1 MPDSSSEED
10 EIDPVTGLKRSE
22 RAIVEKVIFRWQKLM
37 LARKRKVQKQPAAP
51 ENPFD
56 ANNSDARDEQGKD
69 DLIEAHAQ
77 LRTFPSTTSMSSGAT
92 SRVPKPPPVAGDTPK
107 SRKERTK
114 RTASERA
121 AIASRQALLRCDESL
136 SMYSLQQELI
146 QIERKRRRSGRRRAV
161 MPGEAKE
168 IQHVVDDQ
176 FDLNSLEQRI
186 ETSVTASV
194 VGKGSA
200 RVVEMFK
207 LSCEST
213 MQHLFGVAAK
223 MTGNGVAWFE
233 QGKSWEGKGTSRA
246 EALRGV
252 QVGMFNL
259 QGVSPIAALRIA
271 ASANQGS
278 HEAFPFRRQGP
289 INRSRMTWTL

>member
-1 MPDSSSEED
+1 
-10 EIDPVTGLKRSE
+10 
-22 RAIVEKVIFRWQKLM
+22 
-37 LARKRKVQKQPAAP
+37 
-51 ENPFD
+51 
-56 ANNSDARDEQGKD
+56 
-69 DLIEAHAQ
+69 
-77 LRTFPSTTSMSSGAT
+77 
-92 SRVPKPPPVAGDTPK
+92 
-107 SRKERTK
+107 
-114 RTASERA
+114 
-121 AIASRQALLRCDESL
+121 
-136 SMYSLQQELI
+136 
-146 QIERKRRRSGRRRAV
+146 

-252 QVGMFNL
+252 QAGMFNL
-259 QGVSPIAALRIA
+259 RGLSPIAALRIA

-289 INRSRMTWTL
+289 INRSRMMWTLFRFLAFSVEFFESSSTTLSSVEFEKRMMSSPSPKRGLSRRALSLTAPCSSGETPGRPLFLQSVIIRRLPYPH